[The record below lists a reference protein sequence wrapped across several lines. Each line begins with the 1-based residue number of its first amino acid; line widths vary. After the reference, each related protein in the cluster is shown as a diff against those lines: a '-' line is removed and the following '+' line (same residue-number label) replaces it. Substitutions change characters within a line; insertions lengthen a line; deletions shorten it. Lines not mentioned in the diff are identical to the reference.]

1 MKRISLKQIWVGL
14 GLLAT
19 TGCTDLS
26 ENTYSII
33 PQDEFYQTKENVLQ
47 SFVRPFG
54 HAYWLSSRSSYLF
67 GELSADQYMIVQR
80 EEHWYDGGA
89 YFRLHYHTWTID
101 DWFVNNMWKDAY
113 RGIIQCNSVISDFSK
128 LNPTRLGYSEQ
139 EFNDFIS
146 QQRVLRAWMYMTLF
160 DVMHNIPLV
169 TQYPSSELPHQSTP
183 KETFAFLEKELLEAL
198 PTLSVK

>member
-80 EEHWYDGGA
+80 GSSPPLKLLTA
-89 YFRLHYHTWTID
+89 LSNIASRL
-101 DWFVNNMWKDAY
+101 N
-113 RGIIQCNSVISDFSK
+113 GIIISLSK
-128 LNPTRLGYSEQ
+128 ILLQIG
-139 EFNDFIS
+139 
-146 QQRVLRAWMYMTLF
+146 RAH
-160 DVMHNIPLV
+160 V
-169 TQYPSSELPHQSTP
+169 
-183 KETFAFLEKELLEAL
+183 
-198 PTLSVK
+198 